1 MERETRLLLLDA
13 ALGPQGGAVAALV
26 QAACRGRS
34 ALVLEDEPL
43 LAARIVATLTQAGF
57 SEVFR
62 ADVGEAA
69 LAMAS
74 QRPFDILILD
84 RQNPGLD
91 GLEVLRR
98 LRAGGTGAAAAKALI
113 LTWLD
118 SPAEMLAARLSG
130 AGLDDYVSKAAIEW
144 EELLSR
150 IVCLLA
156 RTPPADA
163 PNTVHALGA
172 IAYTPHDHQIRL
184 RGTPLVLP
192 GRNHAIMAA
201 LLAAE
206 GRPLTHLMLWE
217 RCWPEWTIEP
227 EGLRGRVDTAVS
239 RLRKLLREQAPDAL
253 KDHVFIATWNR
264 AFHACP
270 VPTAES
276 VPAA

>member
-1 MERETRLLLLDA
+1 MERETPLLMLEA
-13 ALGPQGGAVAALV
+13 ALGPHGGAVASLV

-57 SEVFR
+57 SDVFR
-62 ADVGEAA
+62 AEVGDAA

-98 LRAGGTGAAAAKALI
+98 VRAGGTGSATAKALI

-156 RTPPADA
+156 RTVPTAV
-163 PNTVHALGA
+163 NTVHAMGA
-172 IAYTPHDHQIRL
+172 IAYTPHDNAIRL
-184 RGTPLVLP
+184 RGMPLVLP
-192 GRNHAIMAA
+192 GRNHAILAA

-206 GRPLTHLMLWE
+206 GRPLTHKMLWE

-239 RLRKLLREQAPDAL
+239 RLRKLLREQAPEEL
-253 KDHVFIATWNR
+253 KDHVFIATWNQ

-270 VPTAES
+270 VPGE
-276 VPAA
+276 